1 MLHFLWTC
9 RTILTSKESWCTF
22 MANVW
27 FTFVCLFVSLN
38 LWNMVITVFSLIIF
52 THFKLYEF
60 CGLLEQVLYKKN
72 KIIKKLFS
80 RHTITLA
87 HTFLDVTYK
96 EYSLLEQLT
105 FNQNFFFAWPFTM
118 FPMNRRLVISH
129 QTKNPTANP

>member
-1 MLHFLWTC
+1 
-9 RTILTSKESWCTF
+9 
-22 MANVW
+22 
-27 FTFVCLFVSLN
+27 
-38 LWNMVITVFSLIIF
+38 MVITVFSLIIF

-105 FNQNFFFAWPFTM
+105 FNQNFFFCLAIYNVPDEPPFSNKS
-118 FPMNRRLVISH
+118 PN
-129 QTKNPTANP
+129 KKKPTANP

>member
-1 MLHFLWTC
+1 
-9 RTILTSKESWCTF
+9 
-22 MANVW
+22 
-27 FTFVCLFVSLN
+27 
-38 LWNMVITVFSLIIF
+38 MVITVFSLIIF
-52 THFKLYEF
+52 TLFILYEF

-105 FNQNFFFAWPFTM
+105 FNQIFFFAWPFTM

-129 QTKNPTANP
+129 QTKKKPTANP